1 MVFAPELRCQHE
13 TSRIMPTTF
22 AVVSAH
28 RYEGPHEEPFFLHPT
43 KPPRL
48 VASVRTPYRLDR
60 TMTDEN
66 TKPEADLIELTTDIV
81 AAYVSNNPLPAGELP
96 RLIADIHAAIA
107 GVAAGA
113 VPQQPEEKP
122 VPAISVR
129 KSVTPDF
136 LICLEDGKKFKSLK
150 RHLATHHGLT
160 PDEYRQKWN
169 LPADYPMVARNYS
182 TARSALAKSMGL
194 GRKPAPAPVPAKPA
208 APTRGKKLGL
218 TFG

>member
-1 MVFAPELRCQHE
+1 MVSAPELRCQHE
-13 TSRIMPTTF
+13 TSRIMLTTF
-22 AVVSAH
+22 AVVLAH
-28 RYEGPHEEPFFLHPT
+28 RYEAPHEDPFFLHPT
-43 KPPRL
+43 KRPRL
-48 VASVRTPYRLDR
+48 VASVPTPYRLDR
-60 TMTDEN
+60 TMTEEN
-66 TKPEADLIELTTDIV
+66 TKPEADLIELATDIV

-96 RLIADIHAAIA
+96 RLITDIHAAIA

-113 VPQQPEEKP
+113 VPQQPKENP

-169 LPADYPMVARNYS
+169 LPADYPMVAPTYS
-182 TARSALAKSMGL
+182 ATRSAMAKSSGL
-194 GRKPAPAPVPAKPA
+194 GRKPAPAPEPSKPA
-208 APTRGKKLGL
+208 APTSGKKLGL
-218 TFG
+218 TFS

>member
-1 MVFAPELRCQHE
+1 M
-13 TSRIMPTTF
+13 
-22 AVVSAH
+22 
-28 RYEGPHEEPFFLHPT
+28 
-43 KPPRL
+43 
-48 VASVRTPYRLDR
+48 

-96 RLIADIHAAIA
+96 QLIADIHAAIA

-113 VPQQPEEKP
+113 VPQQAEEKP

-160 PDEYRQKWN
+160 PEEYRQRWN
-169 LPADYPMVARNYS
+169 LPADYPMVASNYS
-182 TARSALAKSMGL
+182 AARSAMAKSIGL
-194 GRKPAPAPVPAKPA
+194 GRKPAPAPEPAKPA
-208 APTRGKKLGL
+208 AKTRGKKLGL
-218 TFG
+218 TFS